1 MENTKIE
8 NISDIRLDFFLKQEK
23 KDIRVILEPGDIAWC
38 DLGST
43 TKSMI
48 LYARKNLIKIHD
60 ASKEVEKIIGISSE
74 SESES
79 ESKNFAPPVNTDE
92 VRTLS
97 IEQIKENF
105 ESAVKELLKVKNIP
119 NTTIASELI
128 SVTPLSIPTGSLL
141 NLEFITE
148 STPIEKAEEEM
159 KRYVSEEK
167 EPKKYTGKKRGRKK
181 KRGPKPGSKKKKE
194 SLPTMSEEKNDSS
207 TISITGQTS

>member
-23 KDIRVILEPGDIAWC
+23 KDIRVILGPGDITWC

-74 SESES
+74 SESKS
-79 ESKNFAPPVNTDE
+79 FAPPVNTE
-92 VRTLS
+92 ETKTFT
-97 IEQIKENF
+97 IEQIKENVA
-105 ESAVKELLKVKNIP
+105 SAIKELHKVKIIP

-128 SVTPLSIPTGSLL
+128 SITPMSKPSDLL
-141 NLEFITE
+141 LTFDLVTE
-148 STPIEKAEEEM
+148 STPLEKAEEEM

-207 TISITGQTS
+207 NTSITGQTS

>member
-23 KDIRVILEPGDIAWC
+23 KDIRVILGPGDITWC

-74 SESES
+74 SESKS
-79 ESKNFAPPVNTDE
+79 FAPPVNTDE
-92 VRTLS
+92 IKTVS

-119 NTTIASELI
+119 DTTIASELI
-128 SVTPLSIPTGSLL
+128 SVTPLSIPASSLL
-141 NLEFITE
+141 NIDFFTE
-148 STPIEKAEEEM
+148 STPLEKAEEEM

-194 SLPTMSEEKNDSS
+194 SLPTMSEGNNDSS